1 MSVALFNNLT
11 VLTPSDKL
19 SALAATTSA
28 ELAGVISD
36 ETGSGA
42 LVFGTSPTF
51 TTQIT
56 VPKIV
61 ATSNALDIQP
71 TTDATTAIQLNDKDG
86 NAILNV
92 DTTNDRVG
100 IGTTG
105 PAARL
110 ETKGSGYTYA
120 GIGNGTTRI
129 SGTGTGQILEMAI
142 DANTLNASWIQSSAH
157 GGADGLLLNP
167 YGGNVGIGTTDP
179 GAYKLH
185 VDGGMIAQ
193 TYTTGDILFRATD
206 EGPDIWRL
214 FEDSTSLYTQS
225 LTTGQTVLTI
235 KDNGNVGIGTITPGA
250 KLEINGSGNHLK
262 FTGNTTDAG
271 MFLSVSTLYI
281 ADWATGAK
289 GLLINVSSGNVGIGA
304 AAPTGGGT
312 PALAL
317 AQASANPINI
327 GINTAGLIAKD
338 NGGTC
343 ELYAWDEAGNVTQIS
358 PHSAG
363 LLDDL
368 PLSYELPF
376 VFHSE
381 NKYLGRAICVD
392 MFGALRAVEQ
402 LSGKKF
408 ITLEDVPQG
417 NWEDDARDAAARFN
431 RDELQK
437 LMARQVEV
445 PKEHA
450 LERVEIT
457 EEIPTEE
464 TEQTGKWLI
473 DSDGAVIT
481 ETRHKT
487 IKRATG
493 RYHWQPRTGIHFD
506 AANGKF
512 YRTLTETEAA
522 EIFTPQEPKPC
533 PKWIASRLEAK

>member
-105 PAARL
+105 PSAMLHIQGSTGIRL
-110 ETKGSGYTYA
+110 KNSASATSEDYIYPAGDSGGLILKTDSGLSTSAIAFGFQTYS
-120 GIGNGTTRI
+120 GGYDSRLVILGNG
-129 SGTGTGQILEMAI
+129 
-142 DANTLNASWIQSSAH
+142 
-157 GGADGLLLNP
+157 
-167 YGGNVGIGTTDP
+167 YVGIGTTSP
-179 GAYKLH
+179 SNLLEVMANAPSASVNMKIRNSSTSGAASL
-185 VDGGMIAQ
+185 MINAPS
-193 TYTTGDILFRATD
+193 ATD
-206 EGPDIWRL
+206 TKGVIIRNFGGSYSGNSDSGALPLANSTLFAAAGAAGDFIFNPSTGKGYL
-214 FEDSTSLYTQS
+214 FE
-225 LTTGQTVLTI
+225 
-235 KDNGNVGIGTITPGA
+235 IGTSAAMRI
-250 KLEINGSGNHLK
+250 
-262 FTGNTTDAG
+262 
-271 MFLSVSTLYI
+271 
-281 ADWATGAK
+281 
-289 GLLINVSSGNVGIGA
+289 VSSGNVGIGA